1 MTERELLE
9 FIESSS
15 HVVPLE
21 GLRPWDRRLAAAI
34 GAASGWFAGARSPE
48 GAIAG
53 LWLYAG
59 EWHRAHEVAQDLAT
73 REGSYWHAIVH
84 RVEPDAWNS
93 KYWFR
98 QVGRHPIFEEL
109 AARAAEAGY
118 GGGETWDAERFVDF
132 CVEASGDASASAI
145 ASAVQ
150 TKEWKLLF
158 DYCRQGDRI

>member
-21 GLRPWDRRLAAAI
+21 GLKPWDKALSTTLR
-34 GAASGWFAGARSPE
+34 GAHGWFSRARSPE
-48 GAIAG
+48 GAMAG

-59 EWHRAHEVAQDLAT
+59 EWNRAHEVAQDLAT

-118 GGGETWDAERFVDF
+118 GDGGNWDAERFVDF
-132 CVEASGDASASAI
+132 CVESGESGLAAAI
-145 ASAVQ
+145 QAV
-150 TKEWKLLF
+150 EWKLLF